1 MHAPLLSLTHVCYTL
16 LSYAGS
22 FVALYKFIL
31 NSLPLILPQP
41 EPKESTSQTEHSL
54 FRQSLKRK
62 ANEPPNGDSAF
73 EEIELGIPERA
84 RSPRRAR
91 LSVNAQAHQ
100 VWVRKRTRWWYSAFA
115 GSLAGAIA
123 ILFEKRSRRV
133 GIAQQMFV
141 RYVILRW
148 LCSFG
153 LYPDSTFI
161 CAVDSRVRLTPCRIS
176 MGSRYL
182 METF

>member
-1 MHAPLLSLTHVCYTL
+1 MRFAATLGMCAQTICHCYLPLVPDPYMLCVVVIHT
-16 LSYAGS
+16 GS

-31 NSLPLILPQP
+31 NALPLILPQP
-41 EPKESTSQTEHSL
+41 EPKESTSQIERSL

-62 ANEPPNGDSAF
+62 EDESANDDSEL
-73 EEIELGIPERA
+73 EEIELGIPERG

-100 VWVRKRTRWWYSAFA
+100 VWVRKRTRRWYSAFA

-123 ILFEKRSRRV
+123 IMFEKRSRRV

-141 RYVILRW
+141 RYVVCE
-148 LCSFG
+148 CSSAIC
-153 LYPDSTFI
+153 PFI
-161 CAVDSRVRLTPCRIS
+161 RMLFLQWTTGFV
-176 MGSRYL
+176 
-182 METF
+182 